1 MQAPEASQRNAPRR
15 LKYASGLF
23 NPIQKG
29 MIMGLDIY
37 FSKKTF
43 IGAMFRSSGIG
54 GTINLTK
61 RGVPIPIKAERLAY
75 VEEDI
80 FHGRKTYWLL
90 EWLNHELSEVLT
102 NAGEQEISGDVMD
115 RLHQACIEVLAHKDM
130 PDFREVCREKLRCLL
145 KPDISEEAKNSF
157 IEEVEELAKATSPEE
172 KTADAVF
179 HVSASW

>member
-1 MQAPEASQRNAPRR
+1 
-15 LKYASGLF
+15 
-23 NPIQKG
+23 
-29 MIMGLDIY
+29 MGLDIY
-37 FSKKTF
+37 LSKKTF
-43 IGAMFRSSGIG
+43 IGAMFRSSEVG
-54 GTINLTK
+54 GTISLTK

-90 EWLNHELSEVLT
+90 EWLNHELAEVLT
-102 NAGEQEISGDVMD
+102 NAGEQEISGEVMD

-130 PDFREVCREKLRCLL
+130 PDFREVCRKKLRCLL
-145 KPDISEEAKNSF
+145 KPDITEEAKNSF
-157 IEEVEELAKATSPEE
+157 IEEVEALAKATSPEE

>member
-1 MQAPEASQRNAPRR
+1 
-15 LKYASGLF
+15 
-23 NPIQKG
+23 
-29 MIMGLDIY
+29 MGLDIY

-43 IGAMFRSSGIG
+43 IGAMFRSSGISG
-54 GTINLTK
+54 IIRLTK
-61 RGVPIPIKAERLAY
+61 SGKPIPIKAERLAY

-115 RLHQACIEVLAHKDM
+115 RLHQACVDVLAHRKM
-130 PDFREVCREKLRCLL
+130 SDFREVCREKLCCSL
-145 KPDISEEAKNSF
+145 KPDISEETKNIF

-179 HVSASW
+179 FVSASW